1 MATFATPPFGA
12 YYQET
17 SPSPSEVDPAFILA
31 SLKYKTKSPPS
42 SPNRKRVRSPPPPCE
57 GRHAHPKTFTPSSKP
72 PLPKKQRT
80 EAVTSPAPS
89 QRKASDLCPFT
100 VNATSHPLAKKILHR
115 PLYHAP
121 PPRGPTLALLGG
133 NLRWYPH
140 LPRQQTLPQCSLL
153 LRATRPWK
161 AGVDGASLRPSAKGG
176 MPLHLHIPHPGRP
189 SGILDAS
196 YRRRRL
202 SLPTSTS
209 HFGSMGLGP
218 GSVGHHTVYVQK
230 GAEILDPSFVNK
242 STQLNFFLFK
252 LPSLVCDSS
261 VPMN

>member
-100 VNATSHPLAKKILHR
+100 VNATSHPLAKKILYIDHFITHHR
-115 PLYHAP
+115 HEVQPSHSSEEIYAGTLISPDNRHSLSVVYCCVLHDP
-121 PPRGPTLALLGG
+121 GRRVWMVRHSVHQQKGVCRCIYTFPTLADLLGYWMHPTAG
-133 NLRWYPH
+133 GGYRFQLQPH
-140 LPRQQTLPQCSLL
+140 TSGVWDWDQDLLGITQCMFK
-153 LRATRPWK
+153 RE
-161 AGVDGASLRPSAKGG
+161 
-176 MPLHLHIPHPGRP
+176 
-189 SGILDAS
+189 
-196 YRRRRL
+196 
-202 SLPTSTS
+202 
-209 HFGSMGLGP
+209 
-218 GSVGHHTVYVQK
+218 QK
-230 GAEILDPSFVNK
+230 F
-242 STQLNFFLFK
+242 
-252 LPSLVCDSS
+252 
-261 VPMN
+261 